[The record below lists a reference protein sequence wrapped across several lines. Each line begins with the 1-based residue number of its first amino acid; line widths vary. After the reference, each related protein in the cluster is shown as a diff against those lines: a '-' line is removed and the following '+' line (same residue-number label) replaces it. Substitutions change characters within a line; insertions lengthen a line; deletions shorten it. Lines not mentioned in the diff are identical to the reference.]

1 MRLKIKKYSGAY
13 WKITIDNPPLNLMDP
28 EFVEELAVI
37 IDELENDN
45 EIKIIVFD
53 SANPDYFIAH
63 VDLLRSAEF
72 DLSPRATGLSAWPD
86 IARRFELAP
95 FLVVGSVRGRA
106 RAVGSEFVQALDIC
120 FASKEKARFAQIEMG
135 CGLIP
140 GGGGLERLP
149 YMVGKK
155 RSMEI
160 IIGADDFDAD
170 MAALYGWIN
179 RAIPDAELDDFV
191 DRFAKRV
198 ASFEKEAIATAKK
211 VIQERLRLAP
221 VDDFKETQKIFFDAI
236 SQPQTQTRI
245 KKIIDAGFQQ
255 PGQFELE
262 LGKLI
267 GEV

>member
-1 MRLKIKKYSGAY
+1 MRFKIKINSETY
-13 WKITIDNPPLNLMDP
+13 WTITIDNPPLNLMDP
-28 EFVEELAVI
+28 EFVEELGAI
-37 IDELENDN
+37 MSELEKDK
-45 EIKIIVFD
+45 EIKVVVFD

-72 DLSPRATGLSAWPD
+72 DLSPRSTGLSAWPD

-120 FASKEKARFAQIEMG
+120 FASKERAKFAQIEMG

-155 RSMEI
+155 RAMEI

-170 MAALYGWIN
+170 TAAMYGWIN

-198 ASFEKEAIATAKK
+198 ASFDREVISIAKK
-211 VIQERLRLAP
+211 VIQKRLHLAQIE
-221 VDDFKETQKIFFDAI
+221 DFKETQKMFFDAI
-236 SQPQTQTRI
+236 SQPQTQSRI
-245 KKIIDAGFQQ
+245 KQIIGAGFQQ

-262 LGKLI
+262 LGRLI
-267 GEV
+267 GQV